1 MTELTLVTT
10 VGGKD
15 TNSYGTLA
23 EMNLYF
29 SGRSDAV
36 DFLSAT
42 EQEQIARLIQA
53 TVINDLLLHA
63 FGNRTTE
70 EQALEFP
77 RTNLVDLHGRKY
89 NSTEI
94 PAKIKYAQFEQA
106 LHLFTSSIKLPSIL
120 TQGFS
125 QARLDVMSITVDK
138 QFIPN
143 KLDTDALDFLR
154 EFGVVDNGSV
164 GNLQVANVV
173 RY

>member
-1 MTELTLVTT
+1 MADLTLVTT
-10 VGGKD
+10 IGGID
-15 TNSYGTLA
+15 SNSYGTLD

-29 SGRSDAV
+29 TGRSDAV
-36 DFLSAT
+36 EFLSAT

-63 FGNRTTE
+63 YGNRTSE

-77 RTNLVDLHGRKY
+77 RTGLVDSHNRKY
-89 NSTEI
+89 LNTEI

-106 LHLFTSSIKLPSIL
+106 LYLFTSSIKLPSIL

-125 QARLDVMSITVDK
+125 QAKLDTMSITVDK

-154 EFGVVDNGSV
+154 EFGMVDSGAVGSIK
-164 GNLQVANVV
+164 VANVV

>member
-1 MTELTLVTT
+1 MTELSLVAN
-10 VGGKD
+10 VGSPEA
-15 TNSYGTLA
+15 NSYGTLA

-36 DFLSAT
+36 EFLEAT
-42 EQEQIARLIQA
+42 EQEKIARLIQA

-63 FGNRTTE
+63 VGNRTTE
-70 EQALEFP
+70 EQSLEFP
-77 RTNLVDLHGRKY
+77 RTNLVDSHGRKY
-89 NSTEI
+89 SSNEI

-106 LHLFTSSIKLPSIL
+106 LYLFTTSIKMPSIL

-125 QARLDVMSITVDK
+125 QAKLDVMSVTVDK
-138 QFIPN
+138 SFIPN

-154 EFGVVDNGSV
+154 EFGMVDSGSV
-164 GNLQVANVV
+164 GSVHTPNVV